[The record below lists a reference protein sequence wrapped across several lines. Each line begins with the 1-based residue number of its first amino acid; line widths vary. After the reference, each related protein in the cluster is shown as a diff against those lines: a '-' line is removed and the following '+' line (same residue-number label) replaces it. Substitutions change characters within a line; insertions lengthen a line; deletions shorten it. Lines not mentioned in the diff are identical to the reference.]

1 MNPGPTV
8 LLHAPELLY
17 GVFIVFFVANLMM
30 IPLGYAAIRLS
41 RQILHVPRD
50 ILMPIILLF
59 CIVGAFAINNTTF
72 GVGIIVVLGLLAY
85 VMEENG
91 YPIAPAIL
99 GIVLGPLV
107 EENFMTSMIKSDGN
121 LLGFFERPIAAV
133 LGVITLAIWAWV
145 ILGWM
150 LRVVRGRRA
159 VLGSDASD

>member
-1 MNPGPTV
+1 MACSSCSSSPT
-8 LLHAPELLY
+8 
-17 GVFIVFFVANLMM
+17 FMM

-59 CIVGAFAINNTTF
+59 CIVGAFAINNSVF

-85 VMEENG
+85 LMEENG
-91 YPIAPAIL
+91 FPIAPAIL

-133 LGVITLAIWAWV
+133 LGAITLLIWGWV
-145 ILGWM
+145 LVGWV
-150 LRVVRGRRA
+150 LRFWRGRKA
-159 VLGSDASD
+159 SLGADTAD